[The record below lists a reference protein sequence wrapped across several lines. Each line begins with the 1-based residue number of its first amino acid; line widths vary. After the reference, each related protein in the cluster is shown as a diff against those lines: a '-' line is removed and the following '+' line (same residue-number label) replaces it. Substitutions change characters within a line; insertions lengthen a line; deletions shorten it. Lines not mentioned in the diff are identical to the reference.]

1 MVDVDD
7 AVDPRRRRRRC
18 GFRSCFRGRR
28 RRLRRRRWC
37 FFVLF
42 FSAALLPHPEE
53 LVVRP
58 QHGGPQR
65 GPHAGHLQRRRR
77 PATAAAAICPSRED
91 CVEHAL
97 VLSAEGGLGTVIR
110 VDSIE
115 PSDEAADEQP
125 THRAGAPL
133 GPGDDR
139 PGVEA
144 VGAVPLAA
152 EGAPPSPPPILLVL
166 RAPPSGLPLYL
177 PRPLPDGEKNEDFV
191 YLRSDGDGGESEAE
205 KVKKEERKFVL
216 MFFFH
221 LSLFPSL
228 SP

>member
-1 MVDVDD
+1 
-7 AVDPRRRRRRC
+7 
-18 GFRSCFRGRR
+18 
-28 RRLRRRRWC
+28 
-37 FFVLF
+37 
-42 FSAALLPHPEE
+42 
-53 LVVRP
+53 VRP

-133 GPGDDR
+133 GSGDDR
-139 PGVEA
+139 RGVEA

-152 EGAPPSPPPILLVL
+152 GGAPPSPPQSSHSCSSSEPH
-166 RAPPSGLPLYL
+166 PPASHFISL
-177 PRPLPDGEKNEDFV
+177 
-191 YLRSDGDGGESEAE
+191 A
-205 KVKKEERKFVL
+205 
-216 MFFFH
+216 
-221 LSLFPSL
+221 LSLMEKKTKILFIFDPMATAAKARL
-228 SP
+228 KK